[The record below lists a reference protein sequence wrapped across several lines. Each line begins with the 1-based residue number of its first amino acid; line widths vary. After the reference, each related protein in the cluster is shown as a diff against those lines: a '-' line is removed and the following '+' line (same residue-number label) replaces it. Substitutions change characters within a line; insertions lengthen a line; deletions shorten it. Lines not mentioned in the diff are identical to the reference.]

1 MSMDAGQAGLQPAR
15 RRVLADEV
23 ADSLRNAIVRGT
35 FQSGQRLV
43 EDELASQLS
52 VSRGPVRE
60 ALARLSQE
68 GLVVLE
74 RHRGATVAALSA
86 DEVDEIYSLRS
97 ALERLAVEWVCRMA
111 TDEEFDRIGDI
122 LLRFDTLPRPLTRA
136 SVAALDVD
144 FHDAIFRAAHHGRLA
159 HAWDALR
166 SQIFLYLIQR
176 GALRSNFAATWR
188 DDHAEFLE
196 VLRSRDV
203 ERAVAYADRH
213 IEATYQRVLE
223 AEARKPS
230 AG

>member
-1 MSMDAGQAGLQPAR
+1 MSTDAGRTGLEPAR

-35 FQSGQRLV
+35 LASGQRLV
-43 EDELASQLS
+43 EDELAAQLG

-111 TDEEFDRIGDI
+111 TDEELDGIGDI
-122 LLRFDTLPRPLTRA
+122 LLRFDALPLPLTRA

-144 FHDAIFRAAHHGRLA
+144 FHDAIFRAAHHGRLS
-159 HAWDALR
+159 HAWDSLR
-166 SQIFLYLIQR
+166 SQIFVYLIQR
-176 GALRSNFAATWR
+176 GALRSDFAATWR
-188 DDHAEFLE
+188 DDHAAFLD
-196 VLRSRDV
+196 VLRTRDV
-203 ERAVAYADRH
+203 QRAIEHVERH

-223 AEARKPS
+223 AQKP
-230 AG
+230 ATD